1 MHGRID
7 RVLRDLDEWRG
18 QEMIGQI
25 VSSLGGLAKS
35 YIDSKTQIK
44 ITEAEIK
51 KKQLTG
57 EIDWEQSAIEAS
69 KDSWKDELWTIVFV
83 AILVANFIPSLQD
96 SMARGFENLETTPLW
111 VQWGM
116 YASIAASFG
125 IRTMKGLKK

>member
-1 MHGRID
+1 
-7 RVLRDLDEWRG
+7 
-18 QEMIGQI
+18 MIGQI
-25 VSSLGGLAKS
+25 ISAVGGLATS
-35 YIDSKTQIK
+35 YIDGKTAVQK
-44 ITEAEIK
+44 ANAEIK
-51 KKQLTG
+51 LKQATG
-57 EIDWEQSAIEAS
+57 EMDWEQSAIEAS

-96 SMARGFENLETTPLW
+96 SMARGFANLETTPLW

>member
-1 MHGRID
+1 
-7 RVLRDLDEWRG
+7 
-18 QEMIGQI
+18 MIGQI
-25 VSSLGGLAKS
+25 LGSLGGLAKS
-35 YIDSKTQIK
+35 YIDSKTAIK
-44 ITEAEIK
+44 LTEAEIK

-83 AILVANFIPSLQD
+83 AILVANFIPSMQEH
-96 SMARGFENLETTPLW
+96 MAVGFANLETTPLW

-125 IRTMKGLKK
+125 IRTMKGLRK

>member
-1 MHGRID
+1 
-7 RVLRDLDEWRG
+7 
-18 QEMIGQI
+18 MIGQI
-25 VSSLGGLAKS
+25 LGSLGGLAKS
-35 YIDSKTQIK
+35 YIDSKTAIK
-44 ITEAEIK
+44 LTEAEIK

-83 AILVANFIPSLQD
+83 AILIANFIPSMQEY
-96 SMARGFENLETTPLW
+96 MAIGFANLETTPLW

>member
-1 MHGRID
+1 
-7 RVLRDLDEWRG
+7 
-18 QEMIGQI
+18 MIGQI
-25 VSSLGGLAKS
+25 IQSVTGLATS
-35 YIDSKTQIK
+35 YLDAKAQK
-44 ITEAEIK
+44 QLLEAEIK

-69 KDSWKDELWTIVFV
+69 KDSWKDELWTVVFV
-83 AILVANFIPSLQD
+83 AILIANFIPSMQEY
-96 SMARGFENLETTPLW
+96 MAIGFANLETTPLW